1 MEFVFAV
8 RNALDTSRQQLCFS
22 IVDLKGFPLSRVIV
36 DELGPQ
42 CRIHLHMVDGTPL
55 AWVCTSSLHEQSR
68 SGTSSKAHE
77 PKSQQDCL
85 LEICRPSGEVFCTL
99 SRDRGVPCNRYV
111 LRSTASHLLYIYYGD
126 FRKKTVN
133 VMTPGRQ
140 LVCTSEHCP
149 VGFETGPHYQVRVA
163 PHTDAGLMLCGLLAL
178 DKLEGDSRGR

>member
-1 MEFVFAV
+1 MGSLQSVQ
-8 RNALDTSRQQLCFS
+8 RISIALPR
-22 IVDLKGFPLSRVIV
+22 
-36 DELGPQ
+36 
-42 CRIHLHMVDGTPL
+42 
-55 AWVCTSSLHEQSR
+55 
-68 SGTSSKAHE
+68 
-77 PKSQQDCL
+77 
-85 LEICRPSGEVFCTL
+85 
-99 SRDRGVPCNRYV
+99 
-111 LRSTASHLLYIYYGD
+111 D